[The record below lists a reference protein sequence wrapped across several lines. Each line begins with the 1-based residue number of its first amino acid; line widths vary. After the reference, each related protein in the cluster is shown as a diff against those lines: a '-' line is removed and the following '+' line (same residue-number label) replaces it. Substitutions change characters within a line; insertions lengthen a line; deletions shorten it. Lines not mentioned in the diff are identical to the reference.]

1 MMDDPLYDQDES
13 VRALEQD
20 ELTRSHLVALASS
33 RHGQWLY
40 ARLIRRSRQQR
51 FACNALTT
59 AYNEGQADLA
69 SALVDELR
77 RADLPGLHTIE
88 RLMAQGDI

>member
-1 MMDDPLYDQDES
+1 MTDDPLYATDEDDKA
-13 VRALEQD
+13 VEQD
-20 ELTRSHLVALASS
+20 ELVRSHLVGLASS

-40 ARLIRRSRQQR
+40 ARLVRRARQQR
-51 FACNALTT
+51 FTCNALTT

-88 RLMAQGDI
+88 RLMAQGDM